1 MRVSSALRLQT
12 TVSSEVHS
20 LRVTQEMRSGK
31 RTMSKN
37 DKSWRYNQLAST
49 LSRDDRKT
57 RFIFSFIVSSLTFIF
72 LAP

>member
-1 MRVSSALRLQT
+1 MRVSSALRLQI

-37 DKSWRYNQLAST
+37 DKNWHWNQLAST
-49 LSRDDRKT
+49 LSREDRKT
-57 RFIFSFIVSSLTFIF
+57 RFIFPFIVSPSTFI
-72 LAP
+72 LLTS